1 MPVTL
6 AQIELISDTQ
16 YLVAHVAIDNDAGK
30 SFVRGARPYID
41 GQRYDNFVSR
51 PYWRYIPAESDFTTL
66 EDRLALS
73 EIEMVGSTTQL
84 TLFGYQTGV
93 QELWAV
99 KQNSGD
105 LFSEASFSN
114 FEILALQPRQRSWS
128 QPKAVAL
135 SNGSFLVATTDLV
148 KREVVLLEVGSD
160 AALILQRYLMTA

>member
-1 MPVTL
+1 
-6 AQIELISDTQ
+6 
-16 YLVAHVAIDNDAGK
+16 
-30 SFVRGARPYID
+30 
-41 GQRYDNFVSR
+41 
-51 PYWRYIPAESDFTTL
+51 
-66 EDRLALS
+66 
-73 EIEMVGSTTQL
+73 MVGSTTQL

-114 FEILALQPRQRSWS
+114 FEILAATPDSDPGHNPS
-128 QPKAVAL
+128 AVAL

-160 AALILQRYLMTA
+160 AALIFFNDT